1 MKLLCLIPTILLSQ
15 LSFFSLNTPVREADK
30 TFDGRAYDKNL
41 PMDFTDSSEEEVKLY
56 YNYDEMVQ
64 KSGEELKVYL
74 HDKIQEDNYFIS
86 YGSGTTYASG
96 GVGCWYK
103 ITDRNWELSKEIDPN
118 TYLFDSES
126 PADYRLVNMYY
137 SSEANYNIEKATN
150 NGINSFKTDETLTK
164 IDYENKI
171 KPKPV
176 SGDGKSTGVIRIDKE
191 HVWAKNHGFKVVGEN
206 GDVFAKGA
214 PTDLHHLVAADG
226 NTNSAGHNDNFY
238 GQVKDKNTAKTIYC
252 YYADGTSDISGYL
265 GEDQNG
271 EKVFEP
277 TDEWKGDIARCLFYM
292 ATRYGVSLP
301 GGNTQ
306 AEPYLSFCN
315 PEDKKEDDNTTFIGY
330 HHNLETYLKW
340 NKLDPVSKYE
350 FHRNNLIYKNVQKN
364 RNPFIDYPSLADKVF
379 GSNTE
384 TAIEY
389 VKPVDDNPYH
399 KNGDF
404 TNFKENL
411 NLHVSSPYTFDISID
426 GIQDLNITYD
436 ANYLRKDNDNI
447 TFTPIKEGETEVTYK
462 FMDDEGESHTYTSH
476 INIKSSIS
484 IISLKTDSGVF
495 SNMELVN
502 NQTYEFDI
510 ALRGELFENERVEI
524 VSSDPSII
532 SVDGRNVTA
541 HKEGECK
548 LSIILKGDND
558 IVLHT
563 IECKVTLSEE
573 LMRQRRL
580 YLLIIVI
587 CAILLAAVF
596 LTFYLI
602 YKKAN
607 KKDSRVYTSKVYHKK
622 KGGKKKSSTK
632 KK

>member
-150 NGINSFKTDETLTK
+150 NGINSFKTDETLTR
-164 IDYENKI
+164 IDYENKT

-340 NKLDPVSKYE
+340 NKLDPVSLIE
-350 FHRNNLIYKNVQKN
+350 INRNDFAQSSKQKN
-364 RNPFIDYPSLADKVF
+364 RNPF
-379 GSNTE
+379 
-384 TAIEY
+384 
-389 VKPVDDNPYH
+389 VDHP
-399 KNGDF
+399 
-404 TNFKENL
+404 EW
-411 NLHVSSPYTFDISID
+411 
-426 GIQDLNITYD
+426 
-436 ANYLRKDNDNI
+436 
-447 TFTPIKEGETEVTYK
+447 
-462 FMDDEGESHTYTSH
+462 
-476 INIKSSIS
+476 
-484 IISLKTDSGVF
+484 
-495 SNMELVN
+495 
-502 NQTYEFDI
+502 
-510 ALRGELFENERVEI
+510 
-524 VSSDPSII
+524 
-532 SVDGRNVTA
+532 VDQ
-541 HKEGECK
+541 
-548 LSIILKGDND
+548 I
-558 IVLHT
+558 
-563 IECKVTLSEE
+563 
-573 LMRQRRL
+573 
-580 YLLIIVI
+580 
-587 CAILLAAVF
+587 F
-596 LTFYLI
+596 
-602 YKKAN
+602 
-607 KKDSRVYTSKVYHKK
+607 
-622 KGGKKKSSTK
+622 
-632 KK
+632 